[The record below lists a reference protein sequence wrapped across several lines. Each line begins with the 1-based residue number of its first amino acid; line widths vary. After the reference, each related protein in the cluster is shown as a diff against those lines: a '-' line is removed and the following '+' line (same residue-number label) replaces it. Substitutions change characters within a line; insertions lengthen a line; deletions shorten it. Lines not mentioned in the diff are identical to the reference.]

1 MTAIEREYQVILD
14 RRADR
19 QEGSYTCYLFDQG
32 IDKILKKV
40 GEECT
45 EMVIAAKNNGYSGG
59 AGQARR
65 KSRQSEKIP
74 SGG

>member
-45 EMVIAAKNNGYSGG
+45 EMVIAARITIRT
-59 AGQARR
+59 RR
-65 KSRQSEKIP
+65 CMRSRI
-74 SGG
+74 